1 MGTWRKVADLFQVL
15 DANTAETFM
24 KPGQFGESLNKF
36 LTGISNKKY
45 GQLLRH

>member
-1 MGTWRKVADLFQVL
+1 MGTWCKVADLFQVL

-36 LTGISNKKY
+36 LNRDMDGS
-45 GQLLRH
+45 GQVLRL